1 LFCIIGCI
9 EKAPQLSQATS
20 HLSDDQ
26 VAGEWPTYLRMDFD
40 AQASSNLFS
49 VRGNI
54 MLTGTGSLPYLML
67 NATLRQGGQV
77 LKNTKYLMLQV
88 ESGKDHSFE
97 ITKNLRI
104 LPGSYN
110 CTLEVTGPKG
120 SLARETRKC
129 KLAGP
134 MMESEPLVNLI
145 LPDELAIRI
154 AEQKYEEEKIQR
166 EANQEKA
173 RKEAI
178 QEKETT
184 REKELQEKKVQEKE
198 TSNESKDEAKQE
210 TDALEARASSEV
222 NIAAKEGS
230 QAYTDENHINSTSR
244 SGASLKKSMVPPI
257 ESKTELIG
265 SSTSKKYHL
274 PACRFASKIKPDNK
288 IRFESIE
295 DAKGQGYLP
304 CKVCNP

>member
-1 LFCIIGCI
+1 
-9 EKAPQLSQATS
+9 
-20 HLSDDQ
+20 
-26 VAGEWPTYLRMDFD
+26 
-40 AQASSNLFS
+40 
-49 VRGNI
+49 
-54 MLTGTGSLPYLML
+54 MLTGTGSLPYLLL
-67 NATLRQGGQV
+67 NATLRQGGQI

-97 ITKNLRI
+97 ISKNLRI

-129 KLAGP
+129 KLAEP

-145 LPDELAIRI
+145 LPDELAIKI

-184 REKELQEKKVQEKE
+184 QEKELQEKKVQEKE
-198 TSNESKDEAKQE
+198 ESNGQRMKQSRRL
-210 TDALEARASSEV
+210 TLWKPGLHQRR
-222 NIAAKEGS
+222 
-230 QAYTDENHINSTSR
+230 TSR
-244 SGASLKKSMVPPI
+244 LKRI
-257 ESKTELIG
+257 RRLIRMR
-265 SSTSKKYHL
+265 L
-274 PACRFASKIKPDNK
+274 I
-288 IRFESIE
+288 
-295 DAKGQGYLP
+295 
-304 CKVCNP
+304 